1 MDGLGRSRF
10 IVKTKLYLITIF
22 DQYLDSNQS
31 LLIQFVLSKH

>member
-10 IVKTKLYLITIF
+10 IVTIKLYLITIF